1 MRDCEPEYTSD
12 CVRLRERECERECGC
27 VGANVA
33 QEREKKKTR
42 IRVLLSKDRAIF
54 QNFTHVARDSAKGSR
69 VLDNR

>member
-1 MRDCEPEYTSD
+1 MR
-12 CVRLRERECERECGC
+12 VRT

-33 QEREKKKTR
+33 QEKKKTR

-54 QNFTHVARDSAKGSR
+54 QNFTHVARDSAKGSQ